1 MVSNNRERLNVP
13 RSIPNQRPYIRTVLH
28 LRRACNPNRGSPS
41 ESMSL
46 SFSVSVSGTAAVI
59 TMSQLEAVRQRTGQS
74 IDLLR
79 SSTEANRSASYRLQ
93 RRPRALRANF
103 IAQRPTTRTNL
114 VVPVRETLII
124 GRTSVRPALHERK
137 TNCRVAASSH
147 RSNAPIK
154 PKSQSILSKIVALTP
169 LKLTSDISRKL
180 ERFPPKGY
188 PLKVIAL
195 ALSEKEDCGWNT
207 SSEDRTELS
216 QRCPSNFRIGLV
228 AAPGAAGSMR
238 VERQPLQLVGGV

>member
-1 MVSNNRERLNVP
+1 MIAAIVAPVDVRSIAMMRACLVSSLAAGLDDTGADRLRDTGLAVFRDVKRAAAFGLDLGLVMGSSEVRAAPSAAPPQPRLGKSPGRAGP
-13 RSIPNQRPYIRTVLH
+13 RSV
-28 LRRACNPNRGSPS
+28 
-41 ESMSL
+41 
-46 SFSVSVSGTAAVI
+46 
-59 TMSQLEAVRQRTGQS
+59 
-74 IDLLR
+74 
-79 SSTEANRSASYRLQ
+79 
-93 RRPRALRANF
+93 RAL
-103 IAQRPTTRTNL
+103 
-114 VVPVRETLII
+114 
-124 GRTSVRPALHERK
+124 
-137 TNCRVAASSH
+137 AASSH

-154 PKSQSILSKIVALTP
+154 PKSQSILSKIVALTL

-180 ERFPPKGY
+180 DRFPPKGY

-238 VERQPLQLVGGV
+238 VERQPLQLESALPMLARCPCQLVGGV